1 MPNGRSRAKG
11 VRGERDIKNRLGGRR
26 VGIAYLKNPVD
37 VQTDFACYQVRNRPI
52 GATAIYDALKAME
65 KTAPQ
70 YHKYVLVKPK
80 RGVWICCELLSQH
93 QGDHGEFP
101 KDKLES

>member
-11 VRGERDIKNRLGGRR
+11 LRGEHDITKRLGGKR
-26 VGIAYLKNPVD
+26 VGVAYLRNPVD
-37 VQTDFACYQVRNRPI
+37 VETDFAVYQVRNRPM

-65 KTAPQ
+65 NVAP
-70 YHKYVLVKPK
+70 HHNKYVLIKPK

-93 QGDHGEFP
+93 QNDHGEFP
-101 KDKLES
+101 KERLES